1 MHKKYEKTANNI
13 IFHSE
18 HHHKITLQYFF
29 SEYSFIKVSLLTE
42 YFTLSITYSPKKTY
56 THKLFLNFLENLHS
70 KLLTNKQ
77 TNQTK
82 PKQKNKQKDNNNNN
96 KKKKQKTEKKKNQN
110 NYFSNYFI
118 NFVSSSFTR
127 KKTTKCIY
135 ILTHNLLLK
144 MNMYLS
150 HSNIHRVSL
159 FLAPEVN
166 IYLYL

>member
-1 MHKKYEKTANNI
+1 MFCCKLNNSIKKKKQLNHLHKKYEKTANNI

-29 SEYSFIKVSLLTE
+29 SEYTFIKVSLLTE

-77 TNQTK
+77 TRQN
-82 PKQKNKQKDNNNNN
+82 PN
-96 KKKKQKTEKKKNQN
+96 KKTNKKTTTITTKKTKQKTEKKKNQN

-118 NFVSSSFTR
+118 NLISSSFTR

-135 ILTHNLLLK
+135 I
-144 MNMYLS
+144 Y
-150 HSNIHRVSL
+150 
-159 FLAPEVN
+159 
-166 IYLYL
+166 